1 MVLGPDAD
9 RMLEVSQL
17 ELKTL
22 EKSREHL
29 LLRQQQLASG
39 DITDKTA

>member
-1 MVLGPDAD
+1 MLGPDAD

-29 LLRQQQLASG
+29 LLRQQQLAAG
-39 DITDKTA
+39 EITD